1 MFSMISLYE
10 SCIFP
15 LDKPIIYPMLF
26 RKVRDSGPLELVA
39 QFPAGSGRNR
49 FRRLTRAMGIST
61 SSLAVFHR
69 LPPTASAAAAA
80 VLMEGWELTPRGL
93 PVLLSLFMSDDIAT
107 LLAAFAN
114 PKAPQCSLSSLSGV
128 RGQTSVSRAG
138 VNTSCEMRSAS
149 VILLLPVPR
158 LPHRDETGLPRLS
171 ACQIKLRYDTLNINT
186 PFLTVS
192 ITASWLKIEHK
203 SKALLYCKDIMY
215 DEIIFLFF
223 MNRIIYHPDSL

>member
-15 LDKPIIYPMLF
+15 LDKPIIYPTPF
-26 RKVRDSGPLELVA
+26 RTVRDPGPLESVA

-61 SSLAVFHR
+61 NSSAVFHWL
-69 LPPTASAAAAA
+69 LPA

-93 PVLLSLFMSDDIAT
+93 LLSLFMSDDIAT

-128 RGQTSVSRAG
+128 RGQTSVARAG

-149 VILLLPVPR
+149 VILLLLVPQ
-158 LPHRDETGLPRLS
+158 LPHCWNETGLPRLS
-171 ACQIKLRYDTLNINT
+171 EMPNRVTIRQLKHQHSLRHLIVAINT
-186 PFLTVS
+186 
-192 ITASWLKIEHK
+192 SWLRIVNKIHR
-203 SKALLYCKDIMY
+203 SKVLLYCNIYNKMWNY
-215 DEIIFLFF
+215 IFL
-223 MNRIIYHPDSL
+223 

>member
-1 MFSMISLYE
+1 MFSMIRLYE

-15 LDKPIIYPMLF
+15 LDKPIIYLTSF
-26 RKVRDSGPLELVA
+26 RTVRDPGPPESVA

-61 SSLAVFHR
+61 SSSAVFHR
-69 LPPTASAAAAA
+69 LPPTASAAAAAA

-158 LPHRDETGLPRLS
+158 LPHRRDETSPFERMPNQVTIRHLKHQHS
-171 ACQIKLRYDTLNINT
+171 FRY
-186 PFLTVS
+186 S
-192 ITASWLKIEHK
+192 H
-203 SKALLYCKDIMY
+203 C
-215 DEIIFLFF
+215 
-223 MNRIIYHPDSL
+223 

>member
-26 RKVRDSGPLELVA
+26 RNVRDSGPFELVA

-114 PKAPQCSLSSLSGV
+114 PKAPQCSLSLLSGV

-158 LPHRDETGLPRLS
+158 LPHRDETGLPVWTHAKS
-171 ACQIKLRYDTLNINT
+171 GYDTT
-186 PFLTVS
+186 P
-192 ITASWLKIEHK
+192 
-203 SKALLYCKDIMY
+203 
-215 DEIIFLFF
+215 
-223 MNRIIYHPDSL
+223 